1 MKTKKCLACGN
12 NLQGRSDKVFC
23 DAHCKSSYH
32 YRKSIQESP
41 RFYNQVDNQL
51 KLNRKILKSFNKSGK
66 ATIRASKLIELGFN
80 PKFFTHYWKHV
91 SAIKKLR
98 AILLPCALSS
108 YFSSCS
114 LIDQRCNLHPRISDI
129 WIGQTGTI

>member
-80 PKFFTHYWKHV
+80 PKFFTHYWKNTKGDV
-91 SAIKKLR
+91 YLFVYEYGFLR
-98 AILLPCALSS
+98 RLEHEIEKYILIQWQNYMS
-108 YFSSCS
+108 
-114 LIDQRCNLHPRISDI
+114 
-129 WIGQTGTI
+129 